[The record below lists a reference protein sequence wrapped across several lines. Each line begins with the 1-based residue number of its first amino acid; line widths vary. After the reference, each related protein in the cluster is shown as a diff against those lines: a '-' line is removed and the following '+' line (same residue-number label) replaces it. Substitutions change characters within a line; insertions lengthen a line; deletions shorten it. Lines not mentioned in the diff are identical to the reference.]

1 MQNSSYNRRTN
12 SPSRRNSRNQRG
24 RRSKKM
30 QKMYRIRMMMCV
42 AFAML
47 LILLVYT
54 GTSVVRYVKAEKKNL
69 TEPEIDVELLD
80 INEYSRPGIALDQV
94 NGIVVHYTANP
105 GTTAMQ
111 NRNYF
116 NGLKDSHETKAS
128 AHFIIGLDGEIVQCI
143 PTAEIAY
150 ASNDRNADTVS
161 IECCIEDDTG
171 EFNESTYDSLVE
183 LTTYLM
189 GKFDLD
195 SEDVI
200 RHYDVTGKLCPKYYV
215 EHEDAWEQFKVD
227 LDDYIEE
234 YGEKVVE

>member
-1 MQNSSYNRRTN
+1 
-12 SPSRRNSRNQRG
+12 
-24 RRSKKM
+24 
-30 QKMYRIRMMMCV
+30 
-42 AFAML
+42 
-47 LILLVYT
+47 
-54 GTSVVRYVKAEKKNL
+54 
-69 TEPEIDVELLD
+69 
-80 INEYSRPGIALDQV
+80 
-94 NGIVVHYTANP
+94 
-105 GTTAMQ
+105 
-111 NRNYF
+111 
-116 NGLKDSHETKAS
+116 
-128 AHFIIGLDGEIVQCI
+128 VQCI

-171 EFNESTYDSLVE
+171 EFNEATYDSLVE

>member
-1 MQNSSYNRRTN
+1 
-12 SPSRRNSRNQRG
+12 
-24 RRSKKM
+24 
-30 QKMYRIRMMMCV
+30 
-42 AFAML
+42 
-47 LILLVYT
+47 
-54 GTSVVRYVKAEKKNL
+54 
-69 TEPEIDVELLD
+69 
-80 INEYSRPGIALDQV
+80 
-94 NGIVVHYTANP
+94 
-105 GTTAMQ
+105 MQ

-150 ASNDRNADTVS
+150 ASNDRNEDTVS

-171 EFNESTYDSLVE
+171 EFNEATYDSLVE